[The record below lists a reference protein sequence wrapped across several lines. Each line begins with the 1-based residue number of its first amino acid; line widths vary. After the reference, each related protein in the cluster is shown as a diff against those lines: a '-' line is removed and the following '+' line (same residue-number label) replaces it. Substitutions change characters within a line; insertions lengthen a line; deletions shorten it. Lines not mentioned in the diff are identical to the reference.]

1 MLPGYFFRVPGSR
14 IMNRPLQCNKPSETL
29 IQNEEIPMNDVPSGP
44 RRVVLATGNAGKVRE
59 LAACLADLGCEVLP
73 QSRFGVPEAEETG
86 LSFVENAILKA
97 RNAAAHT
104 GLPAIADDSG
114 IEVDALDGAP
124 GIYSARFAGPGADDA
139 ANNARLL
146 AELAGVPPA
155 RRSARYRCVLV
166 YLRHAKDPMPLICAG
181 TWEGTV
187 LSAARGSGGFGYDP
201 LFQPAD
207 CTVTAAE
214 LALADKNRLS
224 HRGRALAALHAA
236 LAAGAR

>member
-1 MLPGYFFRVPGSR
+1 
-14 IMNRPLQCNKPSETL
+14 MNRTLQCNKPSETL

-166 YLRHAKDPMPLICAG
+166 YLRHARDPMPLICAG

-224 HRGRALAALHAA
+224 HRGRALVALHAA